1 MKRIGLIGGL
11 GPESTLDYYREMI
24 GLAGQLNKGAELN
37 YPEIIIYSVN
47 MDKFITMLQKRDY
60 PGAAGYL
67 SECINKLAAGGADF
81 AAISANTPHMMFDR
95 IRKDVEIPL
104 ISIVE
109 TCREKAVQSGLKK
122 CALLGTKF
130 TMKASF
136 FADEFEKAG
145 IEVIS
150 PDDADIDRIN
160 EFLFAELEHGIFK
173 ESTKNEILEIIGK
186 MKNEK
191 EVDSVILGC
200 TEFPLMFREDEYLG
214 IPFLNTSR
222 IHVEKII
229 EESFRE

>member
-1 MKRIGLIGGL
+1 MRKIGLIGGL
-11 GPESTLDYYREMI
+11 GPESTLDYYKEMI

-47 MDKFITMLQKRDY
+47 MNKFITKLQNRDY
-60 PGAAGYL
+60 SGAAGYL
-67 SECINKLAAGGADF
+67 SDCINKLAAAGADF
-81 AAISANTPHMMFDR
+81 AAISANTPHMLFDQ
-95 IRKDVEIPL
+95 IEKDVNIPL

-109 TCREKAVQSGLKK
+109 TCREKAVRLGLKK
-122 CALLGTKF
+122 CGLLGTKF

-136 FADEFEKAG
+136 FADEFAKSG

-150 PDDADIDRIN
+150 PNDIDIERIN
-160 EFLFAELEHGIFK
+160 DFLFNELEHGIFK
-173 ESTKNEILEIIGK
+173 ESTKKEILEIIDK
-186 MKNEK
+186 MKDEK
-191 EVDSVILGC
+191 GIDSVILGC
-200 TEFPLMFREDEYLG
+200 TEFPLMYREDEYLG